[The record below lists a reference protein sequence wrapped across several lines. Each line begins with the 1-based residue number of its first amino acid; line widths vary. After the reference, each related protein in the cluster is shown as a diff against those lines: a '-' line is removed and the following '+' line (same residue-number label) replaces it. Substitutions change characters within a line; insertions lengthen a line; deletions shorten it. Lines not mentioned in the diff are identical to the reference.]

1 MGLRSIAFALLGAA
15 VATSASA
22 APISTAEQIRKLEAR
37 VNAAYAANDL
47 ATYFSFYADDLRA
60 LYPEGPTT
68 LPAYKA
74 EWTAFIQGGGAIVS
88 CSYMEVYNE
97 SIFDLLQPFKVGL
110 RPQPHASA
118 PPSTAPASL

>member
-1 MGLRSIAFALLGAA
+1 MALPAAQGAA
-15 VATSASA
+15 DN
-22 APISTAEQIRKLEAR
+22 EE
-37 VNAAYAANDL
+37 
-47 ATYFSFYADDLRA
+47 
-60 LYPEGPTT
+60 
-68 LPAYKA
+68 
-74 EWTAFIQGGGAIVS
+74 GGGAIVS